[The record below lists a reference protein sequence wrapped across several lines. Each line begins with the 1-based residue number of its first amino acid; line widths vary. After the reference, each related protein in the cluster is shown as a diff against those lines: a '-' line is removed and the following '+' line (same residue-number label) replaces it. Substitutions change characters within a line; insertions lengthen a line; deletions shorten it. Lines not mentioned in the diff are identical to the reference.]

1 MSYTKENIIDYIN
14 EDDVKFIRLVFLDAF
29 GNQKNVS
36 IMPNELKNVFENQK
50 IKFEN
55 EKKEIEEKLKKDF
68 DEIFKKNFR
77 LFKLLNKDD

>member
-36 IMPNELKNVFENQK
+36 IMPNELKNVFENGYTLYSLN
-50 IKFEN
+50 IAGFEN
-55 EKKEIEEKLKKDF
+55 QKLVSKYVPF
-68 DEIFKKNFR
+68 A
-77 LFKLLNKDD
+77 